1 MDYSFVRD
9 LLKCSTGLDLH
20 IIPAKSEELSNLLGE
35 AVRGVLASADANNL
49 INQLFSH
56 MRPGIIYE
64 VKAILGVCYT
74 AIKDYDDNFLLL
86 GPCLEESF
94 SQREVQ
100 RLLHN
105 SSYAS
110 WAISSFI
117 EYCRYLPIVSHQKRH
132 QIAHLLAKKL
142 LNSPES
148 VPFQRLNFDL
158 SQDEKNKLLLADQY
172 EEISKIRFVEKQ
184 HELLSSLAAAVK
196 EGNLSLAYSFLN
208 GVGDSPERKDIG
220 GESVRGIQNNCIVL
234 NARLHK
240 AMEECGIHPYS
251 LSKISSD
258 ISSHIEKMKNVR
270 DAQRYPAE
278 IVRLYCTLANEN
290 KFQNLPPFSK
300 QVATYIKNHL
310 SDNISVKSTAAALV
324 MNPDYLSWRF
334 HQESGETFINFLN
347 RERIEQAALLLKNT
361 NMLIKEVAASVGFN
375 NTSYFAKQFTTH
387 MNISPSLYRREATL

>member
-1 MDYSFVRD
+1 MDFQFTRD
-9 LLKCSTGLDLH
+9 LLKCSTGLDVH
-20 IIPAKSEELSNLLGE
+20 IIPASSDELLNLLGE
-35 AVRGVLASADANNL
+35 AVRGILTTADANNL
-49 INQLFSH
+49 INQLFSQ

-74 AIKDYDDNFLLL
+74 AIRDYNNNFLLL

-105 SSYAS
+105 NSYAS

-142 LNSPES
+142 LSSPEP

-184 HELLSSLAAAVK
+184 HELLSSLSAAVK

-208 GVGDSPERKDIG
+208 FVGDSPEKKDG
-220 GESVRGIQNNCIVL
+220 GEEALRGIQNNCLVL
-234 NARLHK
+234 NTRLHK

-278 IVRLYCTLANEN
+278 IVRLYCNLANEN
-290 KFQNLPPFSK
+290 KFPNLPPFSK

-310 SDNISVKSTAAALV
+310 SDNISVKSTAAALL
-324 MNPDYLSWRF
+324 MNPDYLSNRF
-334 HQESGETFINFLN
+334 HKESGETFISFLN
-347 RERIEQAALLLKNT
+347 RERVEQAAVLLKST
-361 NMLIKEVAASVGFN
+361 DMLIKEIASSVGFN
-375 NTSYFAKQFTTH
+375 NTSYFAKQFMAFTGQ
-387 MNISPSLYRREATL
+387 SPREFRAGIKL